1 MERRQSKITNNAAI
15 VATDEPSE
23 NTELCYLGDNPAPNA
38 KFLLGTP
45 SHGLL
50 NSITTS
56 VINSNRSHAPPKIK
70 APQLCLCTDDL
81 LLHDL
86 FTE

>member
-1 MERRQSKITNNAAI
+1 MYCMERRQSEITNNAAI

-23 NTELCYLGDNPAPNA
+23 NTELCYLGDSPAPNA

-45 SHGLL
+45 PHGLF

-70 APQLCLCTDDL
+70 APQLCLYR
-81 LLHDL
+81 
-86 FTE
+86 